1 MKLLTKSATFL
12 KCTAKRVFPTKN
24 RNSPCNKSDK
34 PWFNKSCLKKRKQ
47 IHSAKNRYSFVKNKE
62 NRDAMKKACKVFKQE
77 KNKSYKN
84 HQQKLENELR
94 KTSKQDSK
102 TFWNILNRF

>member
-1 MKLLTKSATFL
+1 MKLLTQSATFL
-12 KCTAKRVFPTKN
+12 NVLPNEICLLKIEIHPVIN
-24 RNSPCNKSDK
+24 DK
-34 PWFNKSCLKKRKQ
+34 PWFNKSCLKKRKK

-84 HQQKLENELR
+84 HQQKLEN
-94 KTSKQDSK
+94 
-102 TFWNILNRF
+102 